1 MNYYVRISVF
11 LLLVVAV
18 LPSVVPADGLNYRS
32 YIYNTYEIMLFSYED
47 DTNFEVVRYTIYGPF
62 YEYRSLDKGQHDRIY
77 IPDPPPAAD
86 VYEVAASEK
95 FAVLMGDAAVNGKS
109 GYYAMDQE
117 GRFLSTE
124 FYTYVPLKTPD
135 YGYQKCVVFAY
146 EDGTEVTVE
155 YADPNMVY
163 HEVVTDYALSEGEN
177 WSSEDLSDKYVH
189 VASNKPISALSC
201 YDTGYFVPS
210 ANGRWPKMSICT
222 YV

>member
-1 MNYYVRISVF
+1 V
-11 LLLVVAV
+11 
-18 LPSVVPADGLNYRS
+18 
-32 YIYNTYEIMLFSYED
+32 
-47 DTNFEVVRYTIYGPF
+47 
-62 YEYRSLDKGQHDRIY
+62 
-77 IPDPPPAAD
+77 
-86 VYEVAASEK
+86 
-95 FAVLMGDAAVNGKS
+95 
-109 GYYAMDQE
+109 
-117 GRFLSTE
+117 
-124 FYTYVPLKTPD
+124 
-135 YGYQKCVVFAY
+135 CVFAY